1 MHRLILIDPEPTSR
15 ANLSKR
21 LEGLGYAVTL
31 AEDGISGAGLALADP
46 PDAVIAD
53 LWTPGASGVQICRF
67 LRSEPATAMVP
78 VLLRG
83 NESDRRNR
91 FWARRA
97 GAATLV
103 SKGRIGELL
112 RVLEHELEVA
122 PKRDDFF
129 MQLSGGMMD
138 VRERIA
144 RHLDVTLFE
153 SVIAAEVRALSA
165 CDTPER
171 LFDRLTQFV
180 SQVHSYR
187 WLAMYAPD
195 LSFFAIHQHPESA
208 EAAED
213 SARRILGVGA
223 VQRSLRLEDEDTSD
237 DLPKADPIV
246 QAISLGQTPIGR
258 IALSPSRKGEM
269 ESSTILAILAR
280 ELGGPLR
287 VTSLVEETRRLASTD
302 PLTGLLNRRAFNQWM
317 EHEGPRAHRYA
328 HPLSLALLD
337 IDHFKSVNDRHG
349 HDAGDA
355 VLVKV
360 ALVVRESLREADIVA
375 RWGGEEIVIA
385 LPDTDHD
392 GALRACERVR
402 AAIEAARITT
412 PSGSTLAVTASI
424 GVASLLKAEQM
435 AALVARAD
443 AAMYRAKAGG
453 RNRVVSGARQSSAP
467 LSGTPSDAE
476 AELPESERRH
486 LEQEPAVS
494 EPRDLGVAVDARAV
508 ANG

>member
-15 ANLSKR
+15 AKLSRR
-21 LEGLGYAVTL
+21 LEGLGYAVAL
-31 AEDGISGAGLALADP
+31 AEDGITGAGLALADP

-53 LWTPGASGVQICRF
+53 LWTPGASGVQVCRF
-67 LRSEPATAMVP
+67 LRSEPATAQVP

-83 NESDRRNR
+83 KESDRRNR

-97 GAATLV
+97 GAVTLV
-103 SKGRIGELL
+103 SKGRTGELL
-112 RVLEHELEVA
+112 RVLEHELEVS

-129 MQLSGGMMD
+129 MQLAGGVMD

-171 LFDRLTQFV
+171 LFDRLSQFI

-195 LSFFAIHQHPESA
+195 LSFFGIHQHPEAA

-213 SARRILGVGA
+213 SARRILGVGL

-237 DLPKADPIV
+237 DLPKSDPLV
-246 QAISLGQTPIGR
+246 QTVMLGTSAVGR
-258 IALSPSRKGEM
+258 IALSPSRTGEA

-287 VTSLVEETRRLASTD
+287 VISLVEETRRLAAVD
-302 PLTGLLNRRAFNQWM
+302 PLTGLLNRRAFGRWM
-317 EHEGPRAHRYA
+317 EHEGPRAHRYGHA
-328 HPLSLALLD
+328 LSLALLD
-337 IDHFKSVNDRHG
+337 VDHFKSVNDHHG

-355 VLVKV
+355 VLVNV
-360 ALVVRESLREADIVA
+360 ARVVGDAVREADVVA

-385 LPDTDHD
+385 LPETDHD

-412 PSGSTLAVTASI
+412 PAGATLSITASI
-424 GVASLLKAEQM
+424 GVASLGRGEPLE
-435 AALVARAD
+435 ALVARAD
-443 AAMYRAKAGG
+443 AAMYRAKSSG
-453 RNRVVSGARQSSAP
+453 RNRVVSDCQG
-467 LSGTPSDAE
+467 SDADTSGP
-476 AELPESERRH
+476 ELRR
-486 LEQEPAVS
+486 LSQRPAS
-494 EPRDLGVAVDARAV
+494 GPPRGAASP
-508 ANG
+508 